1 MSKFDKK
8 IVITASI
15 LGAISI
21 AFGAFGAHGLKE
33 FVNEQTIDSFNTGVR
48 YQMYHAIVLLILG
61 LSSMIPTKTK
71 KQVYWS
77 FLIGIVLFSGSIYLL
92 SMKEILSI
100 KVSFIGLITPIGGL
114 LFIWGWVCLGHG
126 IYKLKSE

>member
-100 KVSFIGLITPIGGL
+100 KVSFIGLITQ
-114 LFIWGWVCLGHG
+114 
-126 IYKLKSE
+126 